1 MGSRATTLLA
11 PIRHD
16 CLTGRA
22 YEDAIGT
29 RGGEVVTLAANV
41 QVVVLV
47 KARLYAFVWVQAQ
60 SLKVGTKF

>member
-1 MGSRATTLLA
+1 MGSRATTLLV

-16 CLTGRA
+16 CLNGRA
-22 YEDAIGT
+22 HEDAIAT
-29 RGGEVVTLAANV
+29 RGGEAATLVANV

-47 KARLYAFVWVQAQ
+47 KARIHAFVWVQAS

>member
-1 MGSRATTLLA
+1 MRSRATILLV

-16 CLTGRA
+16 CLNGWA
-22 YEDAIGT
+22 HEDAIAT
-29 RGGEVVTLAANV
+29 RGGEAATLAANV

-47 KARLYAFVWVQAQ
+47 KARIHAFVWVQAP